1 MSIGVILYSFLVT
14 MRLKLNKTDSV
25 SHYYTLVLQDIIYA
39 LYIYVSS
46 SHTLS
51 FKTPLEGYSISDIG
65 ENSCDGNYLAIN

>member
-1 MSIGVILYSFLVT
+1 

-39 LYIYVSS
+39 LYVSS